1 MTKRELRILIAKF
14 NQNKRVKDPKMD
26 MQNLSY
32 LLFPKLTEKSAK
44 VKLSF
49 IISGAR
55 KPPIDFDGQVKKFLD
70 NE

>member
-1 MTKRELRILIAKF
+1 
-14 NQNKRVKDPKMD
+14 
-26 MQNLSY
+26 

-49 IISGAR
+49 IISGTR
-55 KPPIDFDGQVKKFLD
+55 KKPLNFDRDVVKFLD

>member
-1 MTKRELRILIAKF
+1 MTKQELRILIAKF
-14 NQNKRVKDPKMD
+14 NQNKKVKDPKMD
-26 MQNLSY
+26 MQRLSY

-49 IISGAR
+49 IISGTR
-55 KPPIDFDGQVKKFLD
+55 KKPLNFDRDVVKFLD